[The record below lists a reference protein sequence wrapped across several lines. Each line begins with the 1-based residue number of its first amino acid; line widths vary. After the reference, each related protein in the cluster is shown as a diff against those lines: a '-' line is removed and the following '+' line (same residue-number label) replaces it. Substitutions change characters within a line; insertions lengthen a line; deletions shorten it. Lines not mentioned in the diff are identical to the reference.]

1 MRENRT
7 AAPASCAQGS
17 ISRRNLLKF
26 GGTMAAGAAAL
37 GVMGCAKTPEPKG
50 GDASGSSANDSSNG
64 TVASASE
71 PKRWSWEEAPAAIE
85 DDQLVDIIEHDFVIV
100 GAGLAGCSTACSLAQ
115 NGGDVIVLEKTSTY
129 GARGGHFGSINT
141 KRWVEAIGETD
152 PALVARDWIAQCNS
166 RCKEPLVWEFLNN
179 CAEAMDWCLDLAT
192 DRGFTPGM
200 VEATYKGAT
209 YHEYYGTYVLR
220 APEDFKASAKAE
232 ESRMNCPEAIGNSAV
247 FVLRDEALVNGASF
261 VYNSPAVQLVKDGD
275 RISAVIAQDE
285 DGYKKYVARKAV
297 ILTSGDIS
305 GDDEMCERYSP
316 LMLKCERTDYAPLG
330 ANTGDG
336 QKMGMWVGAKME
348 EAPFSPMIHPQ
359 GYARLNHFFM
369 IVNTL
374 GKRFM
379 NEGAWSQGKSLAIL
393 TTEGNAGHG
402 WTIFDD
408 KWLEEIP
415 QTLEIGGGMFWD
427 SRSHMYGKDWAPK
440 DDENFFA
447 AADEAGWV
455 KKADTIEEL
464 ADLIAAE
471 EPNFVKADFI
481 AEVEKYNENCR
492 NGKDVDFGKD
502 PGLLFELK
510 NPPFYAGKTGP
521 SRMVCPGG
529 LLVNTD
535 SQVLDAD
542 DKPINGLYAVGNVA
556 GGLYGVDYPLVIL
569 GNSHGRCITFG
580 YLLGKHLTSK

>member
-1 MRENRT
+1 MHEEKT
-7 AAPASCAQGS
+7 ASTTKAIPSTPS
-17 ISRRNLLKF
+17 TLSRRSLFKL
-26 GGTMAAGAAAL
+26 GGAMAAGAAAL
-37 GVMGCAKTPEPKG
+37 GVMGGCAAAPAPKSAE
-50 GDASGSSANDSSNG
+50 GDGEAN
-64 TVASASE
+64 TKASAAE
-71 PKRWSWEEAPAAIE
+71 DARWSWETIPAAIGDE
-85 DDQLVDIIEHDFVIV
+85 QVAETIEHDYVVV

-115 NGGDVIVLEKTSTY
+115 NGGDVVVLEKTSTY

-141 KRWVEAIGETD
+141 KRWVDAIGETD
-152 PALVARDWIAQCNS
+152 PALVARDWVAQCNS

-192 DRGFTPGM
+192 DRGFTPKM

-209 YHEYYGTYVLR
+209 YHEYYGTYVIS
-220 APEDFKASAKAE
+220 APEDFKASAKSD
-232 ESRMNCPEAIGNSAV
+232 ESRANCPEAIGNSAV
-247 FVLRDEALVNGASF
+247 FVLRDEALVNGATF
-261 VYNSPAVQLVKDGD
+261 VYDSPAVQLVKEGN
-275 RISAVIAQDE
+275 RVSAVIAQDA

-316 LMLKCERTDYAPLG
+316 LMLKCERTDYVPLG

-336 QKMGMWVGAKME
+336 QKMGIWIGAKME

-379 NEGAWSQGKSLAIL
+379 NEGAWSQGKSLGIL
-393 TTEGNAGHG
+393 TTEGNAGHA

-427 SRSHMYGKDWAPK
+427 SRSHMYGNEWAPR
-440 DDENFFA
+440 DDENFFKT
-447 AADEAGWV
+447 ADEAGWV

-471 EPNFVKADFI
+471 EPNFIKSDFI
-481 AEVEKYNENCR
+481 EQVDRYNEMCR
-492 NGKDVDFGKD
+492 NGKDTQFGKD

-510 NPPFYAGKTGP
+510 NPPYYAGKTGP

-535 SQVLDAD
+535 SQVLDEND
-542 DKPINGLYAVGNVA
+542 QPIEGLYAVGNVA

-580 YLLGKHLTSK
+580 YLLGKHLTGK